1 VTPGYLK
8 ALSIPLLVGR
18 DVTAQDGQ
26 DAPPVALIS
35 ESAAQRYWPGEN
47 PVGKQLR
54 VHVNEPGKIP
64 REIVGVVGDV
74 RTRGMDV
81 EPAPVI
87 YVPHAQYGPES
98 MTIAVRT
105 TGDPTLLLPQLRAAL
120 AVTGPEVAMSRPR
133 SLDDLVTASL
143 AEPRFR
149 TLLLSLF
156 AVVSL
161 VLAAVGLYGVVAFS
175 VNERKTELGL
185 RIALGADPRDVLRLV
200 LREGMLPVFAGIV
213 CGLAGALVVGR
224 VMRTLLFG
232 VDAFDPVTFAGVAVT
247 LAGVALAACYV
258 PARRAMRVDPAGAL
272 R

>member
-1 VTPGYLK
+1 
-8 ALSIPLLVGR
+8 
-18 DVTAQDGQ
+18 
-26 DAPPVALIS
+26 
-35 ESAAQRYWPGEN
+35 
-47 PVGKQLR
+47 
-54 VHVNEPGKIP
+54 
-64 REIVGVVGDV
+64 
-74 RTRGMDV
+74 
-81 EPAPVI
+81 
-87 YVPHAQYGPES
+87 
-98 MTIAVRT
+98 
-105 TGDPTLLLPQLRAAL
+105 
-120 AVTGPEVAMSRPR
+120 
-133 SLDDLVTASL
+133 
-143 AEPRFR
+143 
-149 TLLLSLF
+149 
-156 AVVSL
+156 VSL

-200 LREGMLPVFAGIV
+200 LREGMLPVFVGIV